1 MQWGMALALRID
13 TGVEREQNSVLP
25 SLVGCWD
32 TYNSEMRSISMGKSR
47 IDLFIPAPQSISNY
61 YFLNLS
67 RKHFSYFNATFMQK
81 FIFPQCWGVVNM
93 KQLPD
98 LFYWAMFLKI
108 QEAGHRLQ
116 CKCDWNRMLK
126 FLSPQNK
133 KHKYKEH
140 CLFIYIWPWHM
151 HIYQILT

>member
-1 MQWGMALALRID
+1 MRCLEIKKKIYPQINRCISLCTHMQWGMALALRID
-13 TGVEREQNSVLP
+13 TGVEHEQNSVLP

-81 FIFPQCWGVVNM
+81 FIFPQCWGCSEHETVARFV
-93 KQLPD
+93 L
-98 LFYWAMFLKI
+98 
-108 QEAGHRLQ
+108 
-116 CKCDWNRMLK
+116 
-126 FLSPQNK
+126 LSNVFKDTGSRP
-133 KHKYKEH
+133 
-140 CLFIYIWPWHM
+140 
-151 HIYQILT
+151 